1 MIHQFYFDIFVA
13 HLAFYLPLFIAYMS
27 ANVQFGVLEY
37 FLLDEFAMFIFIHF
51 PLLEMEG
58 SVILL
63 HEDWSAGSLLFLEH
77 SAEVF
82 AVAVVFASV
91 HLLLILSS
99 YFINFI
105 TVGALLSSIRLILS
119 GSEGKDAT

>member
-1 MIHQFYFDIFVA
+1 M
-13 HLAFYLPLFIAYMS
+13 
-27 ANVQFGVLEY
+27 LED

-105 TVGALLSSIRLILS
+105 TVGALLSTIRLILS